1 MYVYKFD
8 SNLMKKRI
16 LGGILMS
23 VQSEFLNFYNRIKL
37 DYSVNS
43 ELASKRDIL
52 VGILRDSK
60 KGDADIILDYH
71 YADNPSF

>member
-1 MYVYKFD
+1 
-8 SNLMKKRI
+8 
-16 LGGILMS
+16 MS

-37 DYSVNS
+37 DYGVNS

-60 KGDADIILDYH
+60 K
-71 YADNPSF
+71 